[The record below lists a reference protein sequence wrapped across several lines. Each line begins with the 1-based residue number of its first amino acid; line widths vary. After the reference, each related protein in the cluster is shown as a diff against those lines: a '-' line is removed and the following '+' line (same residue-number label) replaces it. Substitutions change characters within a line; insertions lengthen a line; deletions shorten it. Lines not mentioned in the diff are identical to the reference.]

1 MKSKCPDTVVLMF
14 LATASGGCLSAQESG
29 GRGPRVED
37 VRSALS
43 VLAADSLMGRRT
55 VSAGAAQAAAFIAAQ
70 LESFGIEPAGD
81 SGYFQ
86 RVPMVGMTRDGR
98 RRVEL
103 LPSWSDLDT
112 VPAERRLGDVNV
124 VGLIRGRDPVLRNEA
139 VVIGAHHDHIGVGRP
154 VDGDSIYNGADDDA
168 SGVVA
173 VLEIARYLARGDGPR
188 RTVVFLFST
197 GE

>member
-1 MKSKCPDTVVLMF
+1 M
-14 LATASGGCLSAQESG
+14 
-29 GRGPRVED
+29 ED

-43 VLAADSLMGRRT
+43 VLSADSLMGRRT
-55 VSAGAAQAAAFIAAQ
+55 ASAGAAQAAAFIAAQ

-86 RVPMVGMTRDGR
+86 RVPIVGVTRDGR

-124 VGLIRGRDPVLRNEA
+124 VGLIRGRDPVLR
-139 VVIGAHHDHIGVGRP
+139 D
-154 VDGDSIYNGADDDA
+154 
-168 SGVVA
+168 
-173 VLEIARYLARGDGPR
+173 
-188 RTVVFLFST
+188 
-197 GE
+197 